1 MNKEIIFAIR
11 YKGGAYGIG
20 SSFWGTF
27 APEGSANQILKI
39 GTPIGNNNPTPDLMN
54 QFYTDSTDTR
64 IDASFRIW
72 KKSPTTN
79 IQYISKYIDPNM
91 TQALQ
96 AENDWIEIRYAD
108 IVLLHAEIAAQQ
120 N

>member
-1 MNKEIIFAIR
+1 
-11 YKGGAYGIG
+11 
-20 SSFWGTF
+20 
-27 APEGSANQILKI
+27 
-39 GTPIGNNNPTPDLMN
+39 MN